1 MNSDKKLKVIFKVI
15 TIIVT
20 IMLVLFVLYG
30 IHLGIFK
37 DKMILVNYMKK
48 FGLFGPI
55 FFIFL
60 HTKKPASS

>member
-1 MNSDKKLKVIFKVI
+1 MNGDKKLKAIFKVI

-37 DKMILVNYMKK
+37 DKMILVN
-48 FGLFGPI
+48 
-55 FFIFL
+55 
-60 HTKKPASS
+60 